1 MGAGEDGTAPA
12 GRGGEVRA
20 TSLDGR
26 TVELGGP
33 GAALLLPGDLLVVPV
48 VGDVLVQVLGHGAG
62 RVVRA
67 RRVGPAAEARFVDA
81 VATDAGPGHLEAL
94 QDAVGA
100 DLVVGSWLVGDAS
113 TPGRLRSQGFG
124 RHTFLCGQSG
134 SGKTY
139 ALGVLLEQL
148 VLGTGLRM
156 VVLDPNSDFVH
167 LDRTLPGVPAALA
180 ERLHE
185 AGVRVLGAD
194 GSGREPLRLR
204 YTALPRPAQ
213 AAVLRLDPLADRD
226 EYNVFVRSAVDQ
238 PPGEV
243 GAFVRRLREGS
254 PPEQALARRIENL
267 GLDQW
272 QVWAG
277 GDASLPEVVAGDGR
291 VTVADLSGF
300 RDSTEPLAVALGLV
314 EDLWA
319 RRGER
324 TPTLLVLDEA
334 HNLCPAEPRGT
345 VQTALVDRLVD
356 IAAEGRK
363 YGLWLLLS
371 TQRPS
376 KIHPQVLSQCDNL
389 ALMRMNSPADVAA
402 LATVFGFAPPEM
414 LARAP
419 SFVQGEA
426 LFAGVFAPVP
436 SFVRMGERLTPEGG
450 SDVRVPGRTA

>member
-1 MGAGEDGTAPA
+1 
-12 GRGGEVRA
+12 
-20 TSLDGR
+20 
-26 TVELGGP
+26 
-33 GAALLLPGDLLVVPV
+33 
-48 VGDVLVQVLGHGAG
+48 
-62 RVVRA
+62 
-67 RRVGPAAEARFVDA
+67 
-81 VATDAGPGHLEAL
+81 VATDAAPAQLEAL

-167 LDRTLPGVPAALA
+167 LDRTRPGVPAEVAD
-180 ERLHE
+180 RLHA

-194 GSGREPLRLR
+194 GSGHERLRLR
-204 YTALPRPAQ
+204 YTALPR
-213 AAVLRLDPLADRD
+213 AARAALLRLDPLVDRD
-226 EYNVFVRSAVDQ
+226 EYNVFLRASADQ
-238 PPGEV
+238 PPDTV
-243 GAFVRRLREGS
+243 GGFVRRLSEGS
-254 PPEQALARRIENL
+254 AAEQALARRIENL
-267 GLDQW
+267 GLDRW
-272 QVWAG
+272 QAWAG
-277 GDASLPEVVAGDGR
+277 GDASLPEVVADGGR

-300 RDSTEPLAVALGLV
+300 HDSTEPLAVALGLV

-319 RRGER
+319 RRADR

-402 LATVFGFAPPEM
+402 LASVFGFAPPDM

-450 SDVRVPGRTA
+450 SDVRVPGPTA